1 MRTRIFGTDG
11 IRDIANQGYLTPE
24 AVSKLGRIIGFLLKQ
39 EPEIFLNHRLPRKL
53 RLPKHQQRQTNKNRV
68 LIGRDTRISG
78 QMIEQTLA
86 TALAAEG
93 IDIIQ
98 LGIVPTPVLAYLTR
112 RDNIPLGIIISAS
125 HNPYQH
131 NGIKIFYSEGV
142 KIPDRAE
149 RLIEEYLLDKQMMPA
164 SSSGGHLD
172 EPIYF
177 GQITNNED
185 RVQEYIN
192 DCTKNGPSL
201 AGLKIVIDCANGAT
215 SFIAPEIFRQLGA
228 QVITLHNNP
237 DGTNINNGCGSLFP
251 EVTRRAV
258 LKYKANIGFSFD
270 GDGDRLVMVDEKGII
285 RDGDYILA
293 ILGYHFKK
301 HRKLTGNTIV
311 ATVMSNTGLAVS
323 LQEANIKL
331 IRTAVGDKNVLDE
344 MFRKGY
350 ILGGEQSGH
359 IIILN
364 RSVTGDGIITAL
376 EILKVIRSGRKSL
389 WRLCRS
395 IKQYPQILVNLKVK
409 SKPEL
414 SSLSGYEAKL
424 TQAREGLGPNSQIL
438 IRYSGTEPLL
448 RIMIEA
454 EDKRRIKSVMNDL
467 IKFFEKKIRGVL
479 CN

>member
-1 MRTRIFGTDG
+1 MPTRIFGTDG
-11 IRDIANQGYLTPE
+11 LRDIAHQGYLTPE
-24 AVSKLGRIIGFLLKQ
+24 SVSKLGRIIGFLLKQ
-39 EPEIFLNHRLPRKL
+39 EPEIFLNHKL
-53 RLPKHQQRQTNKNRV
+53 RLPKHRPRPTNKNRV

-78 QMIEQTLA
+78 PMIEHTLT

-98 LGIVPTPVLAYLTR
+98 VGIVPTPVLAYLTR

-142 KIPDRAE
+142 KIPDEAE
-149 RLIEEYLLDKQMMPA
+149 RLIEEYLLDRQMLPSAA
-164 SSSGGHLD
+164 SSGTGRVM
-172 EPIYF
+172 
-177 GQITNNED
+177 NNED
-185 RVQEYIN
+185 RVQEYID

-201 AGLKIVIDCANGAT
+201 AGLKIVLDCANGAT
-215 SFIAPEIFRQLGA
+215 SFIAPQIFRRMGA
-228 QVITLHNNP
+228 QIVTLHNKPN
-237 DGTNINNGCGSLFP
+237 GTNINDRCGSLFP

-270 GDGDRLVMVDEKGII
+270 GDGDRVVMVDEKGII

-293 ILGYHFKK
+293 VLGCHFKK
-301 HRKLTGNTIV
+301 HRKLTGQTIV
-311 ATVMSNTGLAVS
+311 ATVMSNTGLEVS
-323 LQEANIKL
+323 LREANIKL
-331 IRTAVGDKNVLDE
+331 IRTAVGDKNVADE

-376 EILKVIRSGRKSL
+376 EILKVMRSERKSL
-389 WRLCRS
+389 GRLCRVM
-395 IKQYPQILVNLKVK
+395 KQYPQMLVNLRVK

-414 SSLSGYEAKL
+414 SSLSGYEAKI
-424 TQAREGLGPNSQIL
+424 TEARRFLGAHHQLL

-454 EDKRRIKSVMNDL
+454 EDKRRIKLVMNDL
-467 IKFFEKKIRGVL
+467 IKFFGKEIRGVL